1 MEITE
6 VRVSLRDGGNRKLK
20 AYATMTFDNAFVVR
34 NVKVIEGNKGLFVAM
49 PSRKLRES
57 CPKCNFKNTVKSK
70 FCNQCG
76 SSLPNTERRPHV
88 EGDPVQQSEHRDI
101 AHPITL
107 ECREYIQK
115 KVLEA
120 YESDRQSGQGQ
131 SQSSRPGRREEA
143 PVPKP
148 QQPQVQQP
156 PKPPTPDPTPPP
168 PPPAPE
174 PTTPAP
180 EQPKSGDII
189 EGGDIEL

>member
-49 PSRKLRES
+49 PSRKLREA
-57 CPKCNFKNTVKSK
+57 CRKCNFKNPIRSK

-76 SSLPNTERRPHV
+76 ASLPMTERKPHA
-88 EGDPVQQSEHRDI
+88 EGDPAQQSEHRDI

-120 YESDRQSGQGQ
+120 YDAEFSGAAPAQEPRKAPKAG
-131 SQSSRPGRREEA
+131 PAPKAEA
-143 PVPKP
+143 PKAEEPKAE
-148 QQPQVQQP
+148 
-156 PKPPTPDPTPPP
+156 
-168 PPPAPE
+168 PPA
-174 PTTPAP
+174 TDND
-180 EQPKSGDII
+180 GI